1 MVYKVEM
8 WAFCNGAVREVTIE
22 GKTDLVA
29 DELVPQLLEE
39 IFYWGQ
45 NEVQDQAMF
54 SVSVGDVAR
63 IGDDLWLCCSVGWKK
78 LTREEYIAYTLMSQ
92 TERILSSLRHQ

>member
-1 MVYKVEM
+1 MVYEVEM
-8 WAFCNGAVREVTIE
+8 WAFMEGAVRKVTIE
-22 GKTDLVA
+22 GKTDLYA

-45 NEVQDQAMF
+45 NEVQPLEMP

-63 IGDDLWLCCSVGWKK
+63 MGDDRWLCCSVGWKK
-78 LTREEYIAYTLMSQ
+78 LTHEEYVAYTRMSQ
-92 TERILSSLRHQ
+92 VERVLSSLRHQ